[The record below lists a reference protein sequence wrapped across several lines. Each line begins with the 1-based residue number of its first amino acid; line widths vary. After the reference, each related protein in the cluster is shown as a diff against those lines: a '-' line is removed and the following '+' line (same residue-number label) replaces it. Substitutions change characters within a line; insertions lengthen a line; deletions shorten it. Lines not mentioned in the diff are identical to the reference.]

1 MKISVED
8 LSSVKKKVVVEI
20 PSEEV
25 QKEIE
30 TAYKVFQNKANIQ
43 GFRKGKVPRQILE
56 QHYGDHIKGEVTTKL
71 IEDSYPN
78 AVKEKGLKVTARPE
92 IENISDIKQG
102 QVFAYTAVIEVR
114 PDVKVE
120 GYKAIEIKKQ
130 DVSVSDNEIDEAVNI
145 LKERH
150 ANFKDMEGDE
160 AAKDGNLVIIDF
172 SGAVDDKPIKNG
184 KADNYSLVLGSGSLL
199 KEFEHGIVGMKKD
212 EEKSINVKFPEDYM
226 NKELAGK
233 EGVFKVV
240 LKGLKEKILPD
251 LNDEFAKDMG
261 CESLTQL
268 KEKVKSDILK
278 NKERDEKERL
288 RNEIVKEL
296 IKKNVFE
303 TPKSLV
309 EHYTQYLIGHAVDRF
324 KKGMIA
330 KDEIGL
336 SPEQLKDR
344 YAKTAEELVRRDII
358 IDAIAK
364 EEGLNISDNEMDA
377 KIKEIAEK
385 TKEPITAFKAQMEK
399 EGSLEYLKEGL
410 LEDKV
415 FDLIISSAN
424 NKK

>member
-1 MKISVED
+1 MKVSIED
-8 LSSVKKKVVVEI
+8 LSPVKKKVVVEI
-20 PSEEV
+20 PFEEV

-30 TAYKVFQNKANIQ
+30 TAYKVFQNKASIQ

-56 QHYGDHIKGEVTTKL
+56 KYYGDNIKEEVTTKL

-102 QVFAYTAVIEVR
+102 QPFAYTAVIEVR

-120 GYKAIEIKKQ
+120 GYKAIEIKKE
-130 DVSVSDNEIDEAVNI
+130 DVSVSDNEIDDAVNI
-145 LKERH
+145 LRERH
-150 ANFKDMEGDE
+150 ANFKDVEGDA
-160 AAKDGNLVIIDF
+160 AAKDGDLVIIDF
-172 SGAVDDKPIKNG
+172 SGAADDKPIKNG
-184 KADNYSLVLGSGSLL
+184 KADNYSLVIGSGSLL

-233 EGVFKVV
+233 EGIFKVV

-261 CESLTQL
+261 CESLSQL
-268 KEKVKSDILK
+268 KGKIKNDILK
-278 NKERDEKERL
+278 NKERAEKERL

-296 IKKNVFE
+296 IKKNIFE

-336 SPEQLKDR
+336 TPDELKER
-344 YAKTAEELVRRDII
+344 YAKTAEELVKRDII

-364 EEGLNISDNEMDA
+364 LENLNISDNELDA

-385 TKEPITAFKAQMEK
+385 TKEPIAVFKARMEK

-415 FDLIISSAN
+415 FDLIFSGA
-424 NKK
+424 K